1 MFNLGQGDVQ
11 DIGDDLPE
19 EVGEKAGESAEEE
32 SDTTQVTIGKG
43 KSTYI
48 TKFTWTWNSLSFCD
62 FLTHLDML
70 VFV

>member
-1 MFNLGQGDVQ
+1 MFNMGQGDVQ

-48 TKFTWTWNSLSFCD
+48 TKFT
-62 FLTHLDML
+62 
-70 VFV
+70 